1 MKSMKKYLL
10 LSIIAAAVVMTAC
23 TAAFAAEDDDKWQ
36 LLIFVHSL
44 DSEFWAQ
51 EAAGAELFAASK
63 SDVVATVQTSRADDN
78 AEIQGLKDFIAQ
90 HGKKA
95 IAVFDPASMANT
107 ANIVDVCE
115 EAGIYYAIAWH
126 LVEGLYPEDY
136 EHFVAHFSP
145 DDVTSGYKTAVKLF
159 EEMGKKGNV
168 VYLHG
173 VIGEDS
179 AAGRFKG
186 LQKAMEEYP
195 DIKLLEYQVGDW
207 DQEKAM
213 SITETWLAKYDKID
227 GIACGNDTMALGAI
241 EALKKAKLN
250 GKVPVTGTDGIQAA
264 FDAIKA
270 GDLLCTVMNDGY
282 LLFGYMAAYTYA
294 AATGQPYESA
304 RYYTNT
310 LLVEKG
316 NVDEVIANYIKGTPT
331 YDYSNLSFPIMS
343 KRPKP

>member
-1 MKSMKKYLL
+1 MKKYLL
-10 LSIIAAAVVMTAC
+10 LSIIAVAVVMTAC
-23 TAAFAAEDDDKWQ
+23 AAGFAAEDDDKWQ

-44 DSEFWAQ
+44 DNEFWAQ

-63 SDVVATVQTSRADDN
+63 PDVVATVQTSRADDN

-90 HGKKA
+90 HGKKT
-95 IAVFDPASMANT
+95 IAVFDPASAANT

-136 EHFVAHFSP
+136 EHFVGHFSP
-145 DDVTSGYKTAVKLF
+145 DDVTAGYRTAVKLF
-159 EEMGKKGNV
+159 DEIGKKGNV

-186 LQKAMEEYP
+186 LQKALEEYP
-195 DIKLLEYQVGDW
+195 DVKLLEYQVADW
-207 DQEKAM
+207 NQEKAM

-227 GIACGNDTMALGAI
+227 GIACGNDSMALGAI
-241 EALKKAKLN
+241 EALKKAGLN
-250 GKVPVTGTDGIQAA
+250 GKVPVTGTDGGRVTY
-264 FDAIKA
+264 DAIKA
-270 GDLLCTVMNDGY
+270 GDLLCSVSNDGY
-282 LLFGYMAAYTYA
+282 LLFGYMSAYVYA
-294 AATGQPYESA
+294 AATGQPYESG

-310 LLVEKG
+310 ILVDKD
-316 NVDEVIANYIKGTPT
+316 NVDEVIANYITGTPT
-331 YDYSNLSFPIMS
+331 YDYNDLSFPILS